1 MVELFFFSLIFW
13 MEKFCFDLLVLLHAN
28 LLLVIEESLESEDT
42 ELGGE
47 ESEQRHDQKVEGND
61 VHTEV
66 LQEIQLPI
74 IDLEVVKVP
83 ELHQKFQPVD
93 RLVKARPVVRS
104 PHVGVPVH
112 LRLVLLVPEYLA
124 DGGGYPVL
132 VEVVPVQCEPQ
143 ASLLLRCKVSDRD
156 N

>member
-93 RLVKARPVVRS
+93 RLIEARPVVRP
-104 PHVGVPVH
+104 PHVCVPVH

-124 DGGGYPVL
+124 DGGGDPVL
-132 VEVVPVQCEPQ
+132 VEVVPVQGEPQ